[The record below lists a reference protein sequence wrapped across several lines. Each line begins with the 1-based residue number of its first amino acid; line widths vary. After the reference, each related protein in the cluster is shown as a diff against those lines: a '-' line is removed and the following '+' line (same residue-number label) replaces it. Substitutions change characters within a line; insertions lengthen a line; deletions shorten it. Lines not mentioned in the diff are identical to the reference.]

1 MRIGN
6 VQMREFLVVSA
17 PHVVG
22 AAPGNGCHQC
32 LCPRRSL
39 PLWETLQDKQSVL
52 KLDFSLEFTP
62 LFYLELKL
70 GTEHWAYAGANLLAA
85 GKSFTWFA
93 SASFTKCQ
101 KWKHSQISNAAA
113 ASSPVKWLFISNLF
127 LCVEGMDLL
136 SLPLM
141 ASVTP
146 VLCVLEALKIHI

>member
-113 ASSPVKWLFISNLF
+113 ASSPVKWLLFSNLF